1 MQPHRGDIL
10 IAKSKARKTNMA
22 NTYNQLYAHIVF
34 DVKGRTN
41 LISSQWKEEL
51 YKYISGILS
60 GKKQKLMAINGMNDH
75 IHLLIG
81 FKPEC
86 SISDLIRDI
95 KSNSSKWINE
105 KGFFMGRFGWQSGF
119 GAFTIGQSQIDR
131 VYKYIENQDE
141 HHRKKTVREEYI
153 DFLKA
158 YKVEYNLDF
167 IFND

>member
-1 MQPHRGDIL
+1 MEPHRGDIL
-10 IAKSKARKTNMA
+10 IEKSEKRKANMA
-22 NTYNQLYAHIVF
+22 NTYTQLYAHIVF
-34 DVKGRTN
+34 AVKGRTN
-41 LISSQWKEEL
+41 LISSQWKDEL

-81 FKPEC
+81 FKPDC

-105 KGFFMGRFGWQSGF
+105 KGFFMGRFEWQSGF

-131 VYKYIENQDE
+131 IYKYIENQEE
-141 HHRKKTVREEYI
+141 HHRKKTFREEYI

-158 YKVEYNLDF
+158 YKVEYNLDY
-167 IFND
+167 I